1 MNIVVKIIEILVSG
15 LTQMAS
21 GIGDG
26 LNELAK
32 SIFLEQSGEG
42 ATATWGL
49 SMFGQLIVAFG
60 AVALAIGLSRFV
72 VNWLTS
78 FGN

>member
-1 MNIVVKIIEILVSG
+1 MDIVIQIIQILVSG
-15 LTQMAS
+15 FTEMAS
-21 GIGDG
+21 GIGGG
-26 LNELAK
+26 LNALAK
-32 SIFLEQSGEG
+32 SIFLQQSGEG
-42 ATATWGL
+42 AATTWGL

-60 AVALAIGLSRFV
+60 AVALAIGLSKFV

>member
-1 MNIVVKIIEILVSG
+1 MNIVAQIIQILVSG
-15 LTQMAS
+15 FTEMAS

-32 SIFLEQSGEG
+32 SIFLEQSGTGE
-42 ATATWGL
+42 TATWGL

>member
-1 MNIVVKIIEILVSG
+1 MSIVVQIIEILVAG
-15 LTQMAS
+15 FTEMAE
-21 GIGDG
+21 GIGGG
-26 LNELAK
+26 LNSLAK

-42 ATATWGL
+42 ATATLGL
-49 SMFGQLIVAFG
+49 STFGQLIVAFG
-60 AVALAIGLSRFV
+60 AVALAIGLSKFV

>member
-1 MNIVVKIIEILVSG
+1 MSIVVQIIEILVSG

-21 GIGDG
+21 GMGSG
-26 LNELAK
+26 LNKLAE
-32 SIFLEQSGEG
+32 SIFLVQSGTGE
-42 ATATWGL
+42 TATTSL
-49 SMFGQLIVAFG
+49 STFGQLIVAFG